1 MSFDVFRCLLM
12 SLNVFRCLSS
22 LGLSFDIKISCISK
36 LYKLTLDTIEVERE
50 EIAHNLAHCR
60 LHIRCQTKA
69 LSRALIM
76 LFKIL

>member
-1 MSFDVFRCLLM
+1 MIFLDRPISEYLLHI
-12 SLNVFRCLSS
+12 R
-22 LGLSFDIKISCISK
+22 K
-36 LYKLTLDTIEVERE
+36 LYKLLTLDSMDLERE
-50 EIAHNLAHCR
+50 EIAHNLAHRR

>member
-1 MSFDVFRCLLM
+1 MSFDVFRVLD
-12 SLNVFRCLSS
+12 CLSAS
-22 LGLSFDIKISCISK
+22 KYLVCISK